1 MKQFRTAAL
10 FTLLLLFSFT
20 YTAFGQV
27 EPDTVKRK
35 RELPTGPPA
44 GQPQPKRTQPRVIQ
58 QAPPPVVTQLPQ
70 EEDEERI
77 PFKDRLYTGGS
88 FGLQF
93 GTYTNISLL
102 PILGYQVTEKWSVGT
117 GIVYHYIKYRTLSLN
132 NYGGRFFTQ
141 FELLPIG
148 DGAIITHA
156 EVEALSSE
164 YMLIDQNNTYLGNRR
179 KAIAIP
185 MAGIGYRQRIGDR
198 ASFDIL
204 LLYNFSQGAEAN
216 PYDNPVFRAGLN
228 IPLTRR

>member
-1 MKQFRTAAL
+1 MNPFKIAG
-10 FTLLLLFSFT
+10 LLSLMILLSLS
-20 YTAFGQV
+20 YSAFGQV

-35 RELPTGPPA
+35 RELPTGPP
-44 GQPQPKRTQPRVIQ
+44 GVQPQPRTQPRVIQ
-58 QAPPPVVTQLPQ
+58 QTTPPVIEKGVQ
-70 EEDEERI
+70 EEDEKI

-117 GIVYHYIKYRTLSLN
+117 GIVYHYIRSGSLSLN
-132 NYGGRFFTQ
+132 NYGGRAFTQ
-141 FELLPIG
+141 LELLPIG
-148 DGAIITHA
+148 DGALIAHT
-156 EVEALSSE
+156 EVEILSSE
-164 YMLIDQNNTYLGNRR
+164 YFIIDQSNQLQGKGRR
-179 KAIAIP
+179 VISIP

-204 LLYNFSQGAEAN
+204 LLYNFRQGDEAN
-216 PYDNPVFRAGLN
+216 PYDNPVFRAGFN

>member
-1 MKQFRTAAL
+1 MKQFKTAAL
-10 FTLLLLFSFT
+10 LSLLMLMSFS

-44 GQPQPKRTQPRVIQ
+44 GNPQPRKQAPVIKQ
-58 QAPPPVVTQLPQ
+58 TPPPVVVEQARQ
-70 EEDEERI
+70 EEEERL

-117 GIVYHYIKYRTLSLN
+117 GIVYHYIRSGDLSLN
-132 NYGGRFFTQ
+132 NYGGRVFTQ
-141 FELLPIG
+141 LEMLPIG
-148 DGAIITHA
+148 DGAIIAHG
-156 EVEALSSE
+156 EVEVLSSE
-164 YMLIDQNNTYLGNRR
+164 YPLFDQSRGYLGNTRQ
-179 KAIAIP
+179 AISIP
-185 MAGIGYRQRIGDR
+185 MAGLGYRQRIGER

-204 LLYNFSQGAEAN
+204 LLYNFRQGEAAN
-216 PYDNPVFRAGLN
+216 PYDNPVFRAGFN
-228 IPLTRR
+228 IPLSRRQ

>member
-1 MKQFRTAAL
+1 MKEFKTAAL
-10 FTLLLLFSFT
+10 FTLLMLLSFG

-44 GQPQPKRTQPRVIQ
+44 VNPQPRKQAPVIKQ
-58 QAPPPVVTQLPQ
+58 TPPPVVVEQSRQ
-70 EEDEERI
+70 EEEERI

-117 GIVYHYIKYRTLSLN
+117 GIVYHYIRGGDLSLN

-141 FELLPIG
+141 LELLPLG
-148 DGAIITHA
+148 EGAIIAHG
-156 EVEALSSE
+156 EVEVLSSE
-164 YMLIDQNNTYLGNRR
+164 YILTDQSRR
-179 KAIAIP
+179 YMGKARQVIPIP
-185 MAGIGYRQRIGDR
+185 MAGLGYRQRIGDR

-204 LLYNFSQGAEAN
+204 LLYNFRQGEVAN
-216 PYDNPVFRAGLN
+216 PYDNPLFRAGFN